1 MECLKAT
8 TSLALLCM
16 YIFSPQVSAFSLTN
30 CTVSGAL
37 NNTEEL
43 KVLCY
48 KMGFYTVPSPIPSN
62 ARFIDMSFNFFSNI
76 RAGDFEDLWNLRG
89 FNLSNGN
96 ISQIEDGT
104 AKHFPN
110 LIKLNL
116 AYNKLKT
123 VSRGLLD
130 GLVNL
135 QVLRLDGNLIESI
148 DEFAFKTLRSLIILN
163 LTENNLRQI
172 ANVRPVLLSPS
183 LEELLIGSNKFDV
196 FNSCDLSRTALSLI
210 KIDLSYN
217 PLSKFQITENIFPNL
232 DYLDLSH
239 CGRNGTMLWNI
250 TDKTF
255 LNSVKAL
262 NLTAVDM
269 PEEDLTAVLQNI
281 TWASLFKLRLSELK
295 WMKPKTLLQSGCL
308 PGLKVLRLQRNRISK
323 PTAQMLDPC
332 SNLTELDFGENVIS
346 AISAPTFK
354 KLTQLQKLYLQV
366 NKLTK

>member
-1 MECLKAT
+1 M
-8 TSLALLCM
+8 SLALLTISS
-16 YIFSPQVSAFSLTN
+16 YIFSFQVSAFSLTN

-37 NNTEEL
+37 NNPQEL

-62 ARFIDMSFNFFSNI
+62 ARLIDMSFNFISNI

-89 FNLSNGN
+89 FNLSNCN

-262 NLTAVDM
+262 YLTAVDM

-295 WMKPKTLLQSGCL
+295 WMTPKTLLQSGCL
-308 PGLKVLRLQRNRISK
+308 PGLK
-323 PTAQMLDPC
+323 
-332 SNLTELDFGENVIS
+332 
-346 AISAPTFK
+346 
-354 KLTQLQKLYLQV
+354 
-366 NKLTK
+366 